1 MKIIDLLNKIAKGK
15 KVPKHIKY
23 LNLIWEYD
31 DEIKDYINDD
41 TYLIYSLNAFG
52 LNNEIEIIEEPKKI
66 EKLDI
71 TLETTA
77 NGNLHN
83 YLMHDGDKY
92 AVSMPYRV
100 LNDKLDEIID
110 YINSKENNNE

>member
-1 MKIIDLLNKIAKGK
+1 MKIIDLLNKIEKGE

-52 LNNEIEIIEEPKKI
+52 LNDKIEIIEESKRI
-66 EKLDI
+66 EPFTKEEMEI
-71 TLETTA
+71 
-77 NGNLHN
+77 
-83 YLMHDGDKY
+83 YHDMSAPIDDLAHK
-92 AVSMPYRV
+92 VS
-100 LNDKLDEIID
+100 LIID
-110 YINSKENNNE
+110 YINSKEANNE